1 MRYRFFMQFGC
12 NSIAKITAI
21 AKTDDALFG
30 TIAILC
36 KKSSKM
42 LQDHSLK
49 VRKTCNTC
57 EKMSYILLCILLY
70 FCLGGLFHT
79 LEVQNKAKIAQTN
92 ITKKCGCGIL
102 KNVRYM
108 RYTAV
113 AAAQHWLECLS
124 PNA

>member
-1 MRYRFFMQFGC
+1 
-12 NSIAKITAI
+12 
-21 AKTDDALFG
+21 
-30 TIAILC
+30 
-36 KKSSKM
+36 M
-42 LQDHSLK
+42 LQDHSLQ

-57 EKMSYILLCILLY
+57 EKMSYISLCILLY

-92 ITKKCGCGIL
+92 NTTKKWGCSIL

-108 RYTAV
+108 RYVAV
-113 AAAQHWLECLS
+113 TAAQHWLECLS